1 MRGDFLGAFSY
12 QGEFR
17 GASHLLGTRAASFGV
32 AQRNKHTEKI
42 IMKKLFAITLIL
54 ITAAVFLPKA
64 AADDHQDSKKNNKDD
79 CKLLQEAS
87 DASLLWTLL
96 GSIAPTN
103 TTNFALLP
111 GQLSQTNSTNAAV
124 QALGNLLATNHAIL
138 FSNASSLQL
147 SNGCHV
153 SSDATEKQ
161 LKALRKI
168 SRLTGPKF
176 DQAFLSFVIEETSD
190 ALKDAREAA
199 LESKNPAVRAFARQ
213 EIVALTQQLV
223 AALEAGEAVF
233 GGDFDDIDDD

>member
-161 LKALRKI
+161 L
-168 SRLTGPKF
+168 
-176 DQAFLSFVIEETSD
+176 IEETSD